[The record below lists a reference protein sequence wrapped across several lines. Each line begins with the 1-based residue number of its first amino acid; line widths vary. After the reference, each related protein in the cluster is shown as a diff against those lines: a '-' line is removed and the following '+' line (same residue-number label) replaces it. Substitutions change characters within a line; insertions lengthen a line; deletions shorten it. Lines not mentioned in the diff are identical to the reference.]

1 MSQIPEIDAVL
12 DDIGSKVDLGEIAA
26 ASDSSAPESSIE
38 LAVEVPL
45 YYRPEPMGVSN
56 RLGGLEKGN
65 PSTMTKLWD
74 VENWYIQ
81 E

>member
-1 MSQIPEIDAVL
+1 MH
-12 DDIGSKVDLGEIAA
+12 
-26 ASDSSAPESSIE
+26 
-38 LAVEVPL
+38 EVPL